1 MGLVVV
7 LVVVVVGDLETL
19 LADGENK
26 PLKARALRRNVSSNN
41 DKEATLSP
49 KLTILNW
56 PLSNLFNSQ

>member
-1 MGLVVV
+1 M
-7 LVVVVVGDLETL
+7 VVVGDLETL